1 MTGGG
6 ASSVEVSEVAVS
18 DTCALRV
25 SCAAAATA
33 HEMGSPAAAARTLSA
48 HVPHVPLGGGVGG
61 AATES
66 SINGPGWSM
75 RGRREPPDS
84 YPDFADVRRS
94 RAVSS
99 EASGILGSPVGA
111 LSAFRRMSGS
121 SVSGGA
127 SLAESLVHVPES
139 GSQVCWTACLRSPVH
154 VCAHVICVS
163 IHMPMML

>member
-1 MTGGG
+1 M
-6 ASSVEVSEVAVS
+6 SEVAVS

-75 RGRREPPDS
+75 RGRWEQPDS

-111 LSAFRRMSGS
+111 LSAFRRMSMSGS

-127 SLAESLVHVPES
+127 SLAESLAHVPES
-139 GSQVCWTACLRSPVH
+139 GSQVCWTARLHSPVH
-154 VCAHVICVS
+154 VCARVILQVYLYVC
-163 IHMPMML
+163 P